1 MVILTAKL
9 SKSKIAAIALI
20 AIAAI
25 AVLVVSVTGCTKKN
39 SAQLTSN
46 AERIAYLQSLGWE
59 VSTEPVESQ
68 DVVIPSEM
76 NGVLEKYN
84 ALQQNQGLDLTR
96 YQGKTAKRFVYLVSN
111 YAGAP
116 SDVYATLITYK
127 GRLIAADLSCTG
139 DGGFVRGI
147 GLQASGS

>member
-20 AIAAI
+20 VLAVI

-46 AERIAYLQSLGWE
+46 AERIAYLQS
-59 VSTEPVESQ
+59 Q

-84 ALQQNQGLDLTR
+84 ALQQNQGLDLTK

-147 GLQASGS
+147 GLQASGN